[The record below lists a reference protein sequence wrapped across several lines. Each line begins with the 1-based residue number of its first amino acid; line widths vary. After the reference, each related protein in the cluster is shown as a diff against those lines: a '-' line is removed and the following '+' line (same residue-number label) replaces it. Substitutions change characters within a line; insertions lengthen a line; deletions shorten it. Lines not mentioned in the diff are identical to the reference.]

1 MRVEK
6 RTGLPILI
14 LFLVAMLCTLLAPAA
29 FAQTAAKQTYGLDNL
44 NNEKGELVI
53 AFLGGSIT
61 VGSGSSDWDHRYSTM
76 LTKKY
81 FKKKFPNK
89 TVREINGGVSGTN
102 SDLGLFRM
110 SKDITDSCPDVV
122 FVEFAVNDS
131 GGGSI

>member
-1 MRVEK
+1 MEK
-6 RTGLPILI
+6 RVGIL
-14 LFLVAMLCTLLAPAA
+14 LLTLLMAVMLCTLLAPAA

-61 VGSGSSDWDHRYSTM
+61 VGAGSSDWDHRYSTM
-76 LTKKY
+76 LTKEY

-89 TVREINGGVSGTN
+89 TVREVNGGVSGTN

-122 FVEFAVNDS
+122 FMEFAVNDS